1 MNNLIQCS
9 NLSKQFG
16 SKHALRRLNFELDAG
31 APIALV
37 GPNGAGKTTLF
48 SILCGY
54 LRPTEGEV
62 TILGHKPGATAL
74 FGQVAALPQDAQL
87 DPRFSISRQLMY
99 YAQLQGFSKK
109 AARSEAERVL
119 SLVELSDVIDEK
131 PDALS
136 HGMRK
141 RVTIAQ
147 ALMGSPKLIMLDEPT
162 AGLDPRN
169 ARNIRQMVAELSD
182 LTTFIISS
190 HNLQE
195 LERLSQTVLYLEHGQ
210 ISQHSDISSKSQTT
224 GFLTIQMNVNDN
236 INPDIPPLKAFSELT
251 GVTSVTNEQKNDF
264 VIEYDADATDLD
276 QRLLAC
282 IASNGWNY
290 HQLIKGKTLEE
301 QLFAK

>member
-1 MNNLIQCS
+1 MKSIIQCHD
-9 NLSKQFG
+9 LSKQFG
-16 SKHALRRLNFELDAG
+16 SKYALRHLDFELFEG

-54 LRPTEGEV
+54 LEPSQGNV
-62 TILGHKPGATAL
+62 TIYGHKPGSNAL

-87 DPRFSISRQLMY
+87 DPRFAVSKQLMY
-99 YAQLQGFSKK
+99 YAQLQGMDKK
-109 AARSEAERVL
+109 SARKEAERVL

-131 PDALS
+131 PGALS

-169 ARNIRQMVAELSD
+169 ARNIRQMVAELSE
-182 LTTFIISS
+182 LATFIISS
-190 HNLQE
+190 HNLNE
-195 LERLSQTVLYLEHGQ
+195 LERLSETVLYLEQGK
-210 ISQHSDISSKSQTT
+210 ISQHSAISSKSST
-224 GFLTIQMNVNDN
+224 GFLTVQMDTSGSVDPTLIFKNLAGVN
-236 INPDIPPLKAFSELT
+236 E
-251 GVTSVTNEQKNDF
+251 VTHSQKNEF
-264 VIEYDADATDLD
+264 VLQYDIATAVDLD
-276 QRLLAC
+276 QQLLAC
-282 IASNGWNY
+282 IAQNGWNY

-301 QLFAK
+301 QLFSNG

>member
-1 MNNLIQCS
+1 MKTLIRCN

-16 SKHALRRLNFELDAG
+16 SKKALNNLNFELDAG

-54 LRPTEGEV
+54 LQPSQGNV
-62 TILGHKPGATAL
+62 TIFDQQPGANGL
-74 FGQVAALPQDAQL
+74 FGKVAALPQDAQL
-87 DPRFSISRQLMY
+87 DPRFSIARQLMF
-99 YAQLQGFSKK
+99 YAQLQGFAKK
-109 AARSEAERVL
+109 AARAEAQRVL
-119 SLVELSDVIDEK
+119 ELVELGDAIDVK
-131 PDALS
+131 PSELS

-147 ALMGSPKLIMLDEPT
+147 ALMGSPALIMLDEPT

-169 ARNIRQMVAELSD
+169 ARNIRQMVAELSE
-182 LTTFIISS
+182 LATFIISS

-195 LERLSQTVLYLEHGQ
+195 LERLSQTVLYLEQGQ

-224 GFLTIQMNVNDN
+224 GFLTVQMDVSGN
-236 INPDIPPLKAFSELT
+236 IDPTTAFADLF
-251 GVTSVTNEQKNDF
+251 GVTQVTHSQKNDF
-264 VIEYDADATDLD
+264 VIEYDTTASTDLD

-282 IASNGWNY
+282 IATNGWNY